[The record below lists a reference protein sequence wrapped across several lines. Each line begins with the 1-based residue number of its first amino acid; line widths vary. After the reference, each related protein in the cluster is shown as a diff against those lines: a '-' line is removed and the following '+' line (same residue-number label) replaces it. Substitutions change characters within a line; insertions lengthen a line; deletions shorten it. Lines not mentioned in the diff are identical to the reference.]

1 NNPEKI
7 MNAYPHELSGGMIQ
21 RIAIAS
27 VMSLKPKILVIDQ
40 PTTPL
45 DPTVQALVLD
55 MVREF
60 QEKLKI
66 AIVFITQDVGVVA
79 SISDFISI
87 MYAGQIVE
95 TGTKEEI

>member
-1 NNPEKI
+1 
-7 MNAYPHELSGGMIQ
+7 YPHELSGGMIQ

-27 VMSLKPKILVIDQ
+27 VMSLKPKILVMDE
-40 PTTPL
+40 PTTEL

-55 MVREF
+55 IVREL

-66 AIVFITQDVGVVA
+66 AIVFITHDLGVVA
-79 SISDFISI
+79 SISNFISI